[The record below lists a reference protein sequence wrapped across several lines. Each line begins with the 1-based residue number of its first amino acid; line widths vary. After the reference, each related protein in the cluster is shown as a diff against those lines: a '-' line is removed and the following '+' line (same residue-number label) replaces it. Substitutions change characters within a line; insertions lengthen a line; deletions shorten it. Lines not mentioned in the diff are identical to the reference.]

1 MRTVCVNGDQNNID
15 TIDFHCTEG
24 KKNNSINILKIY
36 ILFCVPQKKESIF
49 YFLNTMILN
58 TSQNL
63 EATKPELKRLQ
74 TT

>member
-1 MRTVCVNGDQNNID
+1 MSMGTKTTLTPLTFIVQK
-15 TIDFHCTEG
+15 E
-24 KKNNSINILKIY
+24 KKNNSINILKTY